1 MNTNIAEIIQNEAN
15 KLDRMKTD
23 AMYLKPRKLEK
34 IYRCYEIPSGEKI
47 IAYCKTHPF
56 GITTNGCVFTDK
68 AFYPHPSFLTAPS
81 KGDLAPMRMDYFDF
95 DKYIILQA
103 DEKDYVFM
111 LGKNKNYF
119 ICHYSASA
127 KNSTSGAI
135 RQMLQCVQNYVCGAF
150 PHSKKNLQEIAQSF
164 FDKISDEIK
173 SDEISTMSSNLLRGM
188 IFTNSFRNEAIS
200 LLFESTYRI
209 CDTKNYIAL
218 LNEYSKY
225 INNEQD
231 EYYRNIPKQFNDNF
245 IADLSNPN
253 LTFSDDYIYKIR
265 CNITKSE
272 ETKENR
278 LFYILASV
286 RAGDIIFARNLINKL
301 TADCGKEYVCIAEDF
316 ACVYGNRLMQKAVGE
331 LNSGND
337 LPKKLQ
343 NITDGLG
350 LTPLHYAIM
359 QNNKEAARRIL
370 LNKNFKIKDID
381 YPNEKINDLLCFS
394 STAYLQG
401 ADMLAVV
408 ISSTSAEMEKL
419 YILRKK
425 PEGQIEKAERMIET
439 LERQSSK
446 LNRQNNIEFVKDVFH
461 GNLNLDDTPKQQQY
475 YQTQEQIRE
484 NIQKLK
490 DLRQNTKE
498 KIEELKLQ
506 EKETYLAIVK
516 TISQTVQNLKNDKMP
531 ITVLYLAIMTNDIKN
546 VKFNFAKSSAGN
558 TFISSEI
565 SEHLITKLLEIA
577 NGCSDFRMY
586 DCNGFFFML
595 PDFIKLDMPYRKVR
609 ITENGINDNG
619 VFADCEISPYPK
631 YGSSWFSSNAHSDM
645 SLLKKEYRELVK
657 KYHPDVCKSDNAS
670 EIFASVK
677 SEFDEICDS

>member
-1 MNTNIAEIIQNEAN
+1 
-15 KLDRMKTD
+15 MKTD
-23 AMYLKPRKLEK
+23 AMVLKLRKKEK
-34 IYRCYEIPSGEKI
+34 IYRCYEIPSSEKI

-56 GITTNGCVFTDK
+56 GVTTNGCVFTDK
-68 AFYPHPSFLTAPS
+68 AFYPRPSFLTAPS
-81 KGDLAPMRMDYFDF
+81 KGDLAPMRMDYSDF

-119 ICHYSASA
+119 ICHYSSSAS
-127 KNSTSGAI
+127 NSTSGAI
-135 RQMLQCVQNYVCGAF
+135 RRMLQCIQNYVCENLPQGR
-150 PHSKKNLQEIAQSF
+150 KNLKEIAQSF
-164 FDKISDEIK
+164 FDKISDEMK
-173 SDEISTMSSNLLRGM
+173 SDEISTISSNLLRGM
-188 IFTNSFRNEAIS
+188 VFTNSFRDEALN

-253 LTFSDDYIYKIR
+253 LAFSDDYIYKIR

-278 LFYILASV
+278 LFYILASI
-286 RAGDIIFARNLINKL
+286 RAGDIIFARNLISKL
-301 TADCGKEYVCIAEDF
+301 CSDYGKEFVCIAEDF
-316 ACVYGNRLMQKAVGE
+316 ACIYGNKLMREATDE
-331 LNSGND
+331 LRSGND
-337 LPKKLQ
+337 LPQKPQ
-343 NITDGLG
+343 NITDGFG
-350 LTPLHYAIM
+350 FTPLHYAIM
-359 QNNKEAARRIL
+359 QNNKEAARKIL

-381 YPNEKINDLLCFS
+381 YPNDQINDLLCFS
-394 STAYLQG
+394 TTAYLQNP
-401 ADMLAVV
+401 DMLAVV

-425 PEGQIEKAERMIET
+425 LEGQIEKAERMIET
-439 LERQSSK
+439 LERQSSG

-461 GNLNLDDTPKQQQY
+461 GNFNLDDTPKQQQY

-484 NIQKLK
+484 NIQKMK

-498 KIEELKLQ
+498 EIKELEQQ

-516 TISQTVQNLKNDKMP
+516 TISQTVQNLKNDTMP
-531 ITVLYLAIMTNDIKN
+531 ITELYMALMTNDVKNIK
-546 VKFNFAKSSAGN
+546 FDFEKSGADN
-558 TFISSEI
+558 ALISSEI
-565 SEHLITKLLEIA
+565 SEHLTIKLLETA
-577 NGCSDFRMY
+577 NACSDFRMY
-586 DCNGFFFML
+586 DYNGFFFML
-595 PDFIKLDMPYRKVR
+595 PDFVKLDMPYRKIS
-609 ITENGINDNG
+609 ITKNGIEDNN
-619 VFADCEISPYPK
+619 VLFSDSAVSSYPK
-631 YGSSWFSSNAHSDM
+631 YGSSWFSIKAHSDI
-645 SLLKKEYRELVK
+645 SLLKKEYRELAK
-657 KYHPDVCKSDNAS
+657 IYHPDVCKLDNAS